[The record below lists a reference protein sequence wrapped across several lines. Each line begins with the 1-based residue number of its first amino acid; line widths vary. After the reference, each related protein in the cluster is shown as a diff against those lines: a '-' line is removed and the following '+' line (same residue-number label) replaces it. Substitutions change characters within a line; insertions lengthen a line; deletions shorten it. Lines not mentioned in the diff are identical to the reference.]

1 MKRKAV
7 QPISEIL
14 KEYLKEKKLNQ
25 GLMENRAVQYW
36 ERVLGPA
43 VARSTQRIYMYRGTL
58 YVELNSSVLR
68 NELLMWKDR
77 IIVNLNQA
85 IGEEIVLDLVL
96 K

>member
-1 MKRKAV
+1 MRRKNV
-7 QPISEIL
+7 QSISDIL
-14 KEYLKEKKLNQ
+14 KEYLKEKNLNQ

-36 ERVLGPA
+36 ERMLGPS
-43 VARSTQRIYMYRGTL
+43 VARATRRIYMYRGTL

-77 IIVNLNQA
+77 IIINLNNA

>member
-7 QPISEIL
+7 QPIKDIL

-25 GLMENRAVQYW
+25 GLLENRAIQYW
-36 ERVLGPA
+36 EKVLGPS
-43 VARSTQRIYMYRGTL
+43 VARSTRRIYMYQGTL

-77 IIVNLNQA
+77 IIINLNQA
-85 IGEEIVLDLVL
+85 IGDEVVMDLVL

>member
-7 QPISEIL
+7 QPISDIL

-25 GLMENRAVQYW
+25 GLLENRAIQYW
-36 ERVLGPA
+36 ERVLGPS
-43 VARSTQRIYMYRGTL
+43 VARSTRKIYMYQGTL

-77 IIVNLNQA
+77 IIINLNQA
-85 IGEEIVLDLVL
+85 IGEEVVMDLVL

>member
-7 QPISEIL
+7 QPISDIL

-25 GLMENRAVQYW
+25 GLLENRAIQYW
-36 ERVLGPA
+36 EKVLGPS
-43 VARSTQRIYMYRGTL
+43 VARSTRRIYMYQGTL

-77 IIVNLNQA
+77 IIINLNQA
-85 IGEEIVLDLVL
+85 IGDEVVMDLVL

>member
-1 MKRKAV
+1 MKKKSAL
-7 QPISEIL
+7 PIKDIIKECL
-14 KEYLKEKKLNQ
+14 KEQNLNQ
-25 GLMENRAVQYW
+25 RLLENRAVTYW

-43 VARSTQRIYMYRGTL
+43 VAKATSRIYIHQGTL
-58 YVELNSSVLR
+58 YVELTSSVLR

-85 IGEEIVLDLVL
+85 IGEDIVQNIVL